1 MESSEIPNNK
11 LILGI
16 PCETHPEERMVSLVP
31 QNVAALKELGVEV
44 LIENNAGI
52 KAGFNNQQ
60 YEDAGASI
68 LTSRT
73 EIFNSANV
81 IAQVRGPSKNPESG
95 QKDIANLGDTHI
107 IIGFLHPHF
116 SINEMHQIAQKGT
129 TSIAMELIPR
139 ITKAQNMDAL
149 SSLANL
155 AGYKSVLL
163 AASVMPKIFPLMMT
177 ASGTIRP
184 AKILVL
190 GAGVAGLQAIAT
202 AKRLG
207 ALVTGYDIRPAVK
220 EQVES
225 LGAKFLEDDFKNT
238 EVETDSGYAKEMSD
252 DFYANQQKLL
262 LRAIA
267 ETDAVITTAAIPG
280 KKAPILITSEMV
292 SNMKAGSVIVDL
304 AAETGGNCELTEINQ
319 TVNHNGVSII
329 GTTNL
334 HSTLP
339 TDASQVYSNNISN
352 LVSYIV
358 KNNDSEI
365 KIEDPIL
372 KEVVVTHKGNI
383 VHPVIKELSN

>member
-95 QKDIANLGDTHI
+95 QKDIANLGNTHI

-163 AASVMPKIFPLMMT
+163 AASVQELNVQLT
-177 ASGTIRP
+177 SWYLGQEW
-184 AKILVL
+184 LVY
-190 GAGVAGLQAIAT
+190 
-202 AKRLG
+202 KR
-207 ALVTGYDIRPAVK
+207 
-220 EQVES
+220 
-225 LGAKFLEDDFKNT
+225 
-238 EVETDSGYAKEMSD
+238 
-252 DFYANQQKLL
+252 
-262 LRAIA
+262 
-267 ETDAVITTAAIPG
+267 
-280 KKAPILITSEMV
+280 
-292 SNMKAGSVIVDL
+292 
-304 AAETGGNCELTEINQ
+304 
-319 TVNHNGVSII
+319 
-329 GTTNL
+329 
-334 HSTLP
+334 
-339 TDASQVYSNNISN
+339 
-352 LVSYIV
+352 
-358 KNNDSEI
+358 
-365 KIEDPIL
+365 
-372 KEVVVTHKGNI
+372 
-383 VHPVIKELSN
+383 

>member
-73 EIFNSANV
+73 EIFNSANL

-163 AASVMPKIFPLMMT
+163 AVSVMPKIFPLMMT

-319 TVNHNGVSII
+319 TVNHNGVSIV

>member
-73 EIFNSANV
+73 EIFNSANI

-319 TVNHNGVSII
+319 TVNHNGVSIV

>member
-1 MESSEIPNNK
+1 
-11 LILGI
+11 
-16 PCETHPEERMVSLVP
+16 
-31 QNVAALKELGVEV
+31 
-44 LIENNAGI
+44 
-52 KAGFNNQQ
+52 
-60 YEDAGASI
+60 
-68 LTSRT
+68 
-73 EIFNSANV
+73 
-81 IAQVRGPSKNPESG
+81 
-95 QKDIANLGDTHI
+95 
-107 IIGFLHPHF
+107 
-116 SINEMHQIAQKGT
+116 
-129 TSIAMELIPR
+129 
-139 ITKAQNMDAL
+139 MDAL

-319 TVNHNGVSII
+319 TVNHNGVSIV

-365 KIEDPIL
+365 KTEDPIL

>member
-95 QKDIANLGDTHI
+95 QKDIANLGNTHI

-319 TVNHNGVSII
+319 TVNHNGVSIV

>member
-319 TVNHNGVSII
+319 TVNHNGVSIV

>member
-73 EIFNSANV
+73 EIFNSANL

-139 ITKAQNMDAL
+139 ITKAHNMDAL

-319 TVNHNGVSII
+319 TVNHNGVSIV

>member
-95 QKDIANLGDTHI
+95 QNDIANLGDRHI

-319 TVNHNGVSII
+319 TVNHNGVSIV